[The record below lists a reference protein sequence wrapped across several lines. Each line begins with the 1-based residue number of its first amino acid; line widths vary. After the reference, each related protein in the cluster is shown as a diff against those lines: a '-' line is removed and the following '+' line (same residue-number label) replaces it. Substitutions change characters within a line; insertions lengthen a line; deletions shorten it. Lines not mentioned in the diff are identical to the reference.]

1 MALPPL
7 TPEQRAAAGARAVAN
22 RQERAELKA
31 QVKSGTLSIEDVLA
45 AAAEN
50 EAIGKLRASE
60 LLESLPGIGPVRALK
75 LMDELGIARS
85 RRVRGLGPNQVA
97 ALLERFG

>member
-7 TPEQRAAAGARAVAN
+7 TPEQRAEASARAVAN
-22 RQERAELKA
+22 RRERAEIKA
-31 QVKSGTLSIEDVLA
+31 RIKSGVLSIEEVIA

-50 EAIGKLRASE
+50 EAIGKLRASD
-60 LLESLPGIGPVRALK
+60 LLEALPGIGPIRALK
-75 LMDELGIARS
+75 VMDELGIARS